1 MLLVGAVKLVL
12 VDGATGG
19 GREETP
25 VAPDVVVVLLS
36 NWVWWLVRWLC
47 G

>member
-19 GREETP
+19 GREEIP
-25 VAPDVVVVLLS
+25 QLPQMLL
-36 NWVWWLVRWLC
+36 LFFCRI
-47 G
+47 GFGG